1 MNVDQMKEFL
11 DFINSNDDL
20 KAKLKEIEGDTEAIT
35 ELAKKN
41 GFDISASTPAK
52 GDALDIGY
60 DGSEWKELSDEE
72 LESMAGGTRPRSVC
86 AGTFTLGCRPPG
98 RPGTCQEEAHDEPW
112 GRCPGMRP
120 MRKWLFGR
128 ISK

>member
-41 GFDISASTPAK
+41 GFDISASIPAK

-86 AGTFTLGCRPPG
+86 AGTLTLGCVRPTTANPQSG
-98 RPGTCQEEAHDEPW
+98 NC
-112 GRCPGMRP
+112 
-120 MRKWLFGR
+120 
-128 ISK
+128 